1 MAILK
6 LFSELLR
13 GEWFHFYENPSLKL
27 IKNDDTHYVSPTG
40 RHQIHPHVLV
50 FGERAE
56 NPRKSI
62 YDQTKGDSNEKP
74 DS

>member
-13 GEWFHFYENPSLKL
+13 GEWFHFYDNPSRKL

-40 RHQIHPHVLV
+40 RHLIHPHVLII
-50 FGERAE
+50 GEKDKAS
-56 NPRKSI
+56 KSI
-62 YDQTKGDSNEKP
+62 FDQSEGDS
-74 DS
+74 DGHD